1 MTQQLTFVGEM
12 MDENAKLFTLQQQL
26 EKDAEGR
33 ISFFGLSVNET
44 IRMCLI
50 NGMSKK
56 GDNVK
61 DAFKVPDKRCVTVL
75 PEVLPKVLITSLVFG
90 ISSCML

>member
-1 MTQQLTFVGEM
+1 MV
-12 MDENAKLFTLQQQL
+12 DENARLLALQQQL

-33 ISFFGLSVNET
+33 VAFFGLSVNET

-56 GDNVK
+56 ADSVK
-61 DAFKVPDKRCVTVL
+61 DAFKVPDKRCATAL
-75 PEVLPKVLITSLVFG
+75 LEALHRI
-90 ISSCML
+90 